1 MVSVRDNVPF
11 PYRLR
16 TEERIA
22 KSTMPIQDTT
32 HPGDAAIHAGIATG
46 VGLVAGGIKSMATPK
61 PEDNP
66 DTTGGFP
73 LVNAI
78 KTVGKG
84 VVKVAG
90 SMATA
95 YAKEKNRSVPN
106 NNYDPYPPVV
116 GPTTGG
122 YGPTTGG
129 YGPTTGGYGPTK
141 SFSKIENEENLEK
154 FWGTLANMA
163 GGALITQLPKLLP
176 RIASFVAGRAPGI
189 AAKVATQ
196 APGLAAG
203 ITNYAPKVAGA
214 MNTVAANPKFGQ
226 AAHLVG
232 THLAVGAG
240 LDYLTNKE
248 DDENNK
254 SFISRKTNPKNTMR
268 KSEDVMPYDINKVVR
283 AQVINETE
291 LDKMGGGSLSVVF
304 YEKKKDGKNRKIKKS
319 VSEMSLHEFYELLN
333 KAEIPTRQMAM
344 TEGSRAGNIP
354 TELVLGGVLGHGD
367 GGQGWFDG
375 KDEHGRDL
383 ASKIVGNSSAYQ
395 RPKLSPHSG
404 KPILSIDPVTN
415 KPYKKG
421 HPDHGKVEMETV
433 APGGLSSTVS
443 GLMGTAAIAGFY
455 PKITPK
461 IGPALTNM
469 ILRAKKFIP

>member
-1 MVSVRDNVPF
+1 MASAYSNEKKRIVP
-11 PYRLR
+11 
-16 TEERIA
+16 
-22 KSTMPIQDTT
+22 K
-32 HPGDAAIHAGIATG
+32 
-46 VGLVAGGIKSMATPK
+46 
-61 PEDNP
+61 
-66 DTTGGFP
+66 
-73 LVNAI
+73 
-78 KTVGKG
+78 
-84 VVKVAG
+84 
-90 SMATA
+90 
-95 YAKEKNRSVPN
+95 
-106 NNYDPYPPVV
+106 NNYDPVSSGGYRS
-116 GPTTGG
+116 TTGG
-122 YGPTTGG
+122 YRS
-129 YGPTTGGYGPTK
+129 TK

-154 FWGTLANMA
+154 FWGTLANVA
-163 GGALITQLPKLLP
+163 VGRLITQLPKLLP
-176 RIASFVAGRAPGI
+176 RIASFVAARAPGV

-214 MNTVAANPKFGQ
+214 MNTVAANPRFGQ

-304 YEKKKDGKNRKIKKS
+304 YEKKKNGKHRKIKKS
-319 VSEMSLHEFYELLN
+319 VSEMSLWEFYEILN

-354 TELVLGGVLGHGD
+354 TELVLGGVLGGHGD

-383 ASKIVGNSSAYQ
+383 ASKIVGNSSAYE
-395 RPKLSPHSG
+395 RPKLSPHTG

-415 KPYKKG
+415 EVYKEG

-433 APGGLSSTVS
+433 APGGLSSHIS
-443 GLMGTAAIAGFY
+443 GAMGTAAIAGFY
-455 PKITPK
+455 PKIAPK